1 MYSIRQGLFET
12 NSSSS
17 HMLCISNNPSAMKI
31 PAQIKVS
38 DLKKTGWVQEGTNET
53 LDKLRCLY
61 FLAEQ
66 EAAEDRFIQWLH
78 NSFGIEIIYDDWED
92 EDVAERIFGYSTELL
107 GKWLFTENSEYH
119 SDMHYKTREELE
131 QQGWEVLVFH
141 E

>member
-66 EAAEDRFIQWLH
+66 EAAEDSFIQWLH
-78 NSFGIEIIYDDWED
+78 NSFGIEIIYDDDEN
-92 EDVAERIFGYSTELL
+92 EDVAEKIFGYSTELL

-119 SDMHYKTREELE
+119 SDMHYKTREELKH
-131 QQGWEVLVFH
+131 QGWEVLVIS